1 MFRLAFSIAP
11 NRRHHRSVLS
21 RQPLKLHVI
30 SFILCGHGS
39 TCAVLALLG
48 RQIRTLLLRD
58 LVRSLN

>member
-48 RQIRTLLLRD
+48 T
-58 LVRSLN
+58 VGKFGFCY